1 MPGCLPA
8 SRALPDKGNEYL
20 MERMTT

>member
-1 MPGCLPA
+1 MPGRLPA
-8 SRALPDKGNEYL
+8 SRALPEKGNEYL